1 MNVFLVVLLVL
12 AGVALLLL
20 EMFLLPGFGIAG
32 IGGFGCLIGAVV
44 LAWLRIGSI
53 AGYITLGACL
63 LLSAL
68 AIWGF
73 LRSHALDKM
82 ALDSKIDGHVEL
94 ADNKLKKNCHRAL
107 YLLLLCALHAVDQCR
122 RQRRAYQSGPA
133 LSHAHP

>member
-94 ADNKLKKNCHRAL
+94 ADNKLKKKETKKK
-107 YLLLLCALHAVDQCR
+107 
-122 RQRRAYQSGPA
+122 G
-133 LSHAHP
+133 

>member
-12 AGVALLLL
+12 AGVALLLA

-32 IGGFGCLIGAVV
+32 VSGFGCLIAAVV
-44 LAWLRIGSI
+44 LAWLLIGRL

-73 LRSHALDKM
+73 LRSNALDKM
-82 ALDSKIDGHVEL
+82 ALDSKIDSHVEM
-94 ADNKLKKNCHRAL
+94 AHNKLKKEEENPK
-107 YLLLLCALHAVDQCR
+107 
-122 RQRRAYQSGPA
+122 S
-133 LSHAHP
+133 